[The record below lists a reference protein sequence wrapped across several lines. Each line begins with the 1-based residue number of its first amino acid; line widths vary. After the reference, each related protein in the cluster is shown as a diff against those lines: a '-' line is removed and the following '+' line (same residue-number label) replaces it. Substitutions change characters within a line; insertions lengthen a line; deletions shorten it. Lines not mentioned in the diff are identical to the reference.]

1 MHQDIVWNYMNHVE
15 DNLLILYFQMHYCAH
30 LWTELLYAGIDGQ
43 WSYSLSIEIFFIS
56 FMDNY
61 LLETS
66 FMKVISGVGFF
77 LTTSS

>member
-1 MHQDIVWNYMNHVE
+1 MLALM
-15 DNLLILYFQMHYCAH
+15 DN
-30 LWTELLYAGIDGQ
+30 EV
-43 WSYSLSIEIFFIS
+43 YSLSIEIFFIS